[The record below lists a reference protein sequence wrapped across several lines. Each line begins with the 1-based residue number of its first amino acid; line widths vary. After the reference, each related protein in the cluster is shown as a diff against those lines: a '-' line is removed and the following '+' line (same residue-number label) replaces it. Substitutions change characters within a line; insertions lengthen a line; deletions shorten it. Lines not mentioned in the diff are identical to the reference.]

1 MSPKREKPTQQPRD
15 YTRERL
21 GSLLVDSGLVTEDQL
36 TEALE
41 SQRHAGGKLG
51 EVLVRLLLVS
61 EEQLAETLAR
71 QKDVEYVNL
80 AAIDIDREA
89 ATRIPVRLA
98 RLKRVIPIGYR
109 DGSIVLAM
117 ADPLDIEAIDDVRVR
132 SGKRVTPVVATP
144 SQILYAIEK
153 YMASADAFADVVEMA
168 ATAAE
173 PLSEQQISASE
184 DVPVVRLVNQL
195 IREAVV
201 DRASDIHVEP
211 NENGLRVRYRVDGV
225 LHDVM
230 DLPKSTRAGIISRIK
245 IMADMDITERRLPQD
260 GRMTLAVDGRA
271 LDMRVAS
278 LPTPTGQSIVIRLL
292 NQGFEFHT
300 LEDLG
305 MAGHHLELMRDFLDK
320 PYGAV
325 LLAGPTGSGKSTT
338 LCAAATALDSS
349 VRKIITIE
357 DPIEYQMAGITQVS
371 VNPKIGLTFASGL
384 RTILRADPDVV
395 FIGEMRDP
403 ETAEIGIRAALTG
416 HLVLSS
422 IHTNDAPSALTRL
435 VDMDVAPYVTSSALL
450 GVVAQRLVRRLC
462 PECRTKTEVL
472 PDVLVR
478 AGYTSEEAAK
488 VQPYSAVGC
497 SRCFETGYRGRVG
510 VFEVM
515 LMDEDIQRL
524 FLHEASADQ
533 LRAAAVENGMTTL
546 RRDALDKVASGMTSL
561 EEIARVVI

>member
-1 MSPKREKPTQQPRD
+1 
-15 YTRERL
+15 
-21 GSLLVDSGLVTEDQL
+21 
-36 TEALE
+36 
-41 SQRHAGGKLG
+41 
-51 EVLVRLLLVS
+51 
-61 EEQLAETLAR
+61 
-71 QKDVEYVNL
+71 
-80 AAIDIDREA
+80 
-89 ATRIPVRLA
+89 
-98 RLKRVIPIGYR
+98 
-109 DGSIVLAM
+109 
-117 ADPLDIEAIDDVRVR
+117 
-132 SGKRVTPVVATP
+132 
-144 SQILYAIEK
+144 
-153 YMASADAFADVVEMA
+153 
-168 ATAAE
+168 
-173 PLSEQQISASE
+173 
-184 DVPVVRLVNQL
+184 
-195 IREAVV
+195 
-201 DRASDIHVEP
+201 
-211 NENGLRVRYRVDGV
+211 
-225 LHDVM
+225 
-230 DLPKSTRAGIISRIK
+230 
-245 IMADMDITERRLPQD
+245 
-260 GRMTLAVDGRA
+260 
-271 LDMRVAS
+271 
-278 LPTPTGQSIVIRLL
+278 
-292 NQGFEFHT
+292 
-300 LEDLG
+300 
-305 MAGHHLELMRDFLDK
+305 
-320 PYGAV
+320 
-325 LLAGPTGSGKSTT
+325 
-338 LCAAATALDSS
+338 
-349 VRKIITIE
+349 
-357 DPIEYQMAGITQVS
+357 MAGITQVS

-533 LRAAAVENGMTTL
+533 LRAVAVENGMTTL